1 MEHSEV
7 MTMRPVPFSARAR
20 VLARCALVLLVAIWA
35 IPGHAQSQDRER
47 AQMLQMQQ
55 QLQRLQSDN
64 AALLHEKTQLQE
76 QVKDVERLKKES
88 AQTDKELAQSRAQS
102 AAGSRE
108 AAALRRELD
117 ALREQSSMQLDQWKK
132 ALADRDG
139 QLQFAAQE
147 KRRVESANALLET
160 RLKLQTERSDVC
172 ETKHAQAMRFAERI
186 VDKYAQ
192 GRLRL
197 CDPFVAMWKVHD
209 REEIEGLRD
218 EMYEFRLD
226 VPAIAAQATGGVG
239 TAAEPVVPAATMHSG
254 VPPAATATPAVPPTP
269 APQK

>member
-1 MEHSEV
+1 
-7 MTMRPVPFSARAR
+7 MTIAPGSFIRRAR
-20 VLARCALVLLVAIWA
+20 VVARCALALMVVGWA
-35 IPGHAQSQDRER
+35 VPAQAQSQDRER

-64 AALLHEKTQLQE
+64 AALLREKTQLQE

-88 AQTDKELAQSRAQS
+88 ALTDKELAQSRAQA

-108 AAALRRELD
+108 AAALRKELD
-117 ALREQSSMQLDQWKK
+117 TLREQTSTQLDQWKT

-147 KRRVESANALLET
+147 RRRVESANALLET

-186 VDKYAQ
+186 VDKYAR

-197 CDPFVAMWKVHD
+197 CDPFLAMWKVHD

-226 VPAIAAQATGGVG
+226 VP
-239 TAAEPVVPAATMHSG
+239 PAAAATVAAPSPASAAAG
-254 VPPAATATPAVPPTP
+254 APAADAATAPVAGILTPPPVPANAPPVAP
-269 APQK
+269 AKK